1 VLLSFHSDRKK
12 KELSSDM
19 HGEGF
24 YKKNNNGVDKSNYI
38 DMVIT
43 GLPKDMTGERL
54 REIVGA

>member
-1 VLLSFHSDRKK
+1 
-12 KELSSDM
+12 M